1 MSALQESARVFTC
14 ARCGV
19 LVVVCTRCDR
29 GQIYCAG
36 DCREIRRNETERR
49 AASKYQATPNGAL
62 KHAKRQER
70 YRQRKA
76 KLKAA
81 ASPPQRDQ
89 DGGQESGSR
98 VPQETQTRHSPAPG
112 LIRGLTASS
121 ESSDGDK
128 RPSVPVAAPEP
139 QGRKPRPVPALSGN
153 STGVATQESAPVRQ
167 SSADRQDSPSCLE
180 RISVERSVSGKIVTH
195 QGSPEDGDRVRLGT
209 LAPVADSSPVSAGR
223 LTAGSTPRKPV
234 SVSRCHF
241 CGRPVSGFVRFRF
254 LGSMEVP

>member
-1 MSALQESARVFTC
+1 LSALQGSARIFTC

-19 LVVVCTRCDR
+19 LVVICTRCDR

-36 DCREIRRNETERR
+36 TCREIRRNETERR
-49 AASKYQATPNGAL
+49 AASKYQTTPNGAL

-81 ASPPQRDQ
+81 ASPPQWDQ

-98 VPQETQTRHSPAPG
+98 ALEERPPRHSPVPG
-112 LIRGLTASS
+112 LTRGMTALS
-121 ESSDGDK
+121 EPSCLDK
-128 RPSVPVAAPEP
+128 SPSVAAAAPEP
-139 QGRKPRPVPALSGN
+139 QIDNSSTATAFSTGSGGVTTLVPA
-153 STGVATQESAPVRQ
+153 PVHQ
-167 SSADRQDSPSCLE
+167 SSADRRDSPPSPE
-180 RISVERSVSGKIVTH
+180 RISVESNVSEKIVTH
-195 QGSPEDGDRVRLGT
+195 QGSPEDADRVRLGT

-223 LTAGSTPRKPV
+223 LTAGSTPRKPG

-254 LGSMEVP
+254 LGSTEVP

>member
-1 MSALQESARVFTC
+1 LSALQESARVFAC

-29 GQIYCAG
+29 GQIYCDG
-36 DCREIRRNETERR
+36 ECREIRRNETERR
-49 AASKYQATPNGAL
+49 AAKKFQATPNGAL
-62 KHAKRQER
+62 KHAKRQKR
-70 YRQRKA
+70 YRQKKA

-89 DGGQESGSR
+89 DGGQDSGSR
-98 VPQETQTRHSPAPG
+98 VPGESPTRHSPVAGLPRGAP
-112 LIRGLTASS
+112 AFS
-121 ESSDGDK
+121 K
-128 RPSVPVAAPEP
+128 RPSLNTSPSVPAATPEP
-139 QGRKPRPVPALSGN
+139 QGGNPRPVPVPSGN
-153 STGVATQESAPVRQ
+153 STGVATLVPSPVHQ
-167 SSADRQDSPSCLE
+167 SSADRHDSPSCPE
-180 RISVERSVSGKIVTH
+180 RISVESNVSEKIVTH

-223 LTAGSTPRKPV
+223 LTAGSTPRKPG